1 MRIIAPVVLTI
12 LLSACVSPTQESY
25 GVKITSN
32 HDAIA
37 GCKPMGLLK
46 ASDHFFTMWFKGIA
60 SGHVDT
66 SIRNQ
71 AGRLGADTVLITAE
85 HTSWWTGSA
94 MRAVAYDCKNVK
106 TTTTIPA
113 PITAVQ
119 PQISTPTLPKR
130 EIQETVISKNGRY
143 VYYTSALWDGEG
155 REPTDFSNYIIGV
168 YDTKNEKKSTLLT
181 TKHSTKP
188 EKELSGFNNLILS
201 SDNNT
206 LYFHSDA
213 WVTSPAIYKMD
224 LKNYKPHYIVDG
236 YLHCLVQTGK
246 YKGDLIVSQHRHY
259 VQGGAYN
266 PISLFT
272 PQGKK
277 LGVVGDDNTTNAG
290 IAQLCNHV
298 SEFGMN

>member
-1 MRIIAPVVLTI
+1 MRKIAPVVITI

-25 GVKITSN
+25 DVKIKDTN
-32 HDAIA
+32 H
-37 GCKPMGLLK
+37 
-46 ASDHFFTMWFKGIA
+46 
-60 SGHVDT
+60 
-66 SIRNQ
+66 
-71 AGRLGADTVLITAE
+71 
-85 HTSWWTGSA
+85 
-94 MRAVAYDCKNVK
+94 
-106 TTTTIPA
+106 A
-113 PITAVQ
+113 PIVAVQ
-119 PQISTPTLPKR
+119 PQISTPTTYSQTAYTPTVSTPTLPKR
-130 EIQETVISKNGRY
+130 EIQETLASKDGKY

-168 YDTKNEKKSTLLT
+168 YDMEHEKKSTLLA

-188 EKELSGFNNLILS
+188 EKELSGFNHLILS
-201 SDNNT
+201 PDNKT
-206 LYFHSDA
+206 LYFHTDA
-213 WVTSPAIYKMD
+213 WITSPAIYKMD
-224 LKNYKPHYIVDG
+224 LKSHKLNYIVDG
-236 YLHCLVQTGK
+236 FLYCLVQTGK

-277 LGVVGDDNTTNAG
+277 LGVVGDDDTTDAG

>member
-1 MRIIAPVVLTI
+1 MRIIAPVIITI
-12 LLSACVSPTQESY
+12 LLSACVSPTRESY
-25 GVKITSN
+25 GVKI
-32 HDAIA
+32 
-37 GCKPMGLLK
+37 K
-46 ASDHFFTMWFKGIA
+46 APDH
-60 SGHVDT
+60 
-66 SIRNQ
+66 
-71 AGRLGADTVLITAE
+71 
-85 HTSWWTGSA
+85 
-94 MRAVAYDCKNVK
+94 
-106 TTTTIPA
+106 A
-113 PITAVQ
+113 PIITVQ
-119 PQISTPTLPKR
+119 SQVSPPTVSTPNVYTPTVYTPTLPKR
-130 EIQETVISKNGRY
+130 EIQETVASRDGRY

-168 YDTKNEKKSTLLT
+168 YDMEHEKKSTLLT

-201 SDNNT
+201 PDNNT
-206 LYFHSDA
+206 LYFHTDA
-213 WVTSPAIYKMD
+213 WITSPAIYKMD

-236 YLHCLVQTGK
+236 YLHCIVQTGK

-259 VQGGAYN
+259 VQGGSYN

-277 LGVVGDDNTTNAG
+277 LGVVGDDDTTNAG